1 MVTSH
6 FFNGFYNARK
16 SYICCWIYFSSF
28 RIFGYSLSIYTWN
41 EKIIH
46 VLIFINI
53 YNRTNILGRTY
64 AVYVAAI
71 LTYVCVIGLTI
82 QACIPLQHD
91 ILDDNAKIT
100 FQSLIHQGSAGIL
113 FLCAMIHGI
122 ITIYLFLT
130 QTYYKCRLSVIFK
143 IVPTVVIALCIVGSM
158 VLHPTVTNEHTAS
171 IMGAIFQW
179 LLVFSMIVLFG
190 SYSFEFHFLCNDYV
204 EVDEQ
209 SASVPEEQ
217 KLLAK

>member
-1 MVTSH
+1 
-6 FFNGFYNARK
+6 
-16 SYICCWIYFSSF
+16 
-28 RIFGYSLSIYTWN
+28 
-41 EKIIH
+41 
-46 VLIFINI
+46 
-53 YNRTNILGRTY
+53 
-64 AVYVAAI
+64 
-71 LTYVCVIGLTI
+71 
-82 QACIPLQHD
+82 
-91 ILDDNAKIT
+91 
-100 FQSLIHQGSAGIL
+100 
-113 FLCAMIHGI
+113 MIHGI